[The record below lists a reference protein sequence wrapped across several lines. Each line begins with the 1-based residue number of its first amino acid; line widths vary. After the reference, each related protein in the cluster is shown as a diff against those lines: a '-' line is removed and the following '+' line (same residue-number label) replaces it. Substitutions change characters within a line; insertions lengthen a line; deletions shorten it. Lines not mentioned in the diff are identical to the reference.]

1 MFVTVICPCAVAPT
15 LVTTVALL
23 LAMIGSITDEL
34 TTAVLLIVVPFATPV
49 FTLTTN
55 VKLLEDNPARFTSV
69 HTTLPALPTLGTWQ
83 LQPAG
88 VVSETKV
95 VFVGADTTI
104 VALSA
109 ALGPLSV
116 ATTVYVMLL
125 PLATGFGD
133 AASVTAISALE
144 TTFATSVD
152 VSFSRFA
159 SPPPEI
165 AAMLV
170 NVAGAD
176 CETRAFKVIA
186 G

>member
-1 MFVTVICPCAVAPT
+1 
-15 LVTTVALL
+15 
-23 LAMIGSITDEL
+23 
-34 TTAVLLIVVPFATPV
+34 
-49 FTLTTN
+49 
-55 VKLLEDNPARFTSV
+55 
-69 HTTLPALPTLGTWQ
+69 
-83 LQPAG
+83 

-95 VFVGADTTI
+95 VFVGTASTI

-116 ATTVYVMLL
+116 ATTVYVMLD

-144 TTFATSVD
+144 TTLATSVE

-165 AAMLV
+165 AAMFV

-176 CETRAFKVIA
+176 CETRAFSVIT